1 MAKQHTANNAK
12 EEKEQGFIAHLLE
25 LRDRLLRMV
34 LVIAIVFIILFPF
47 AQDLYNWL
55 SDPLVSQL
63 PEGQRLIAIGVAS
76 PFLIPYKL
84 ALLAAFLIALP
95 VVFYQLW
102 AFIAPALY
110 KHEKRLVIPLLASSV
125 ALFYIGMAF
134 AFYVVLPLMFSIL
147 PSFAPTN
154 VDVTPDIAQYL
165 DFVMM
170 IFVAFGFGF
179 EMPIATILLVSTGI
193 VTAKELGKK
202 RPYVIVG
209 AFIVGMFL
217 TPPDVL
223 SQLLL
228 AIPMW
233 LLFELG
239 LVLSRLFKQQIK
251 VAGEEKEAMDDAE
264 YHLSAPAAA
273 TSAGVAAAT
282 TSDAASSST
291 ETLFEDDRYIM
302 QELDEDGNPIDDHAA
317 DHDHDDKDSDKDKD
331 DDSETYRPM
340 TDDEMDAELDRMD
353 EEEEEQERLLAQ
365 KEADAKKDKSSDS

>member
-1 MAKQHTANNAK
+1 MAKKQQTNSLE

-55 SDPLVSQL
+55 SDPLVSRL
-63 PEGQRLIAIGVAS
+63 PDGQNIIAISVAS

-84 ALLAAFLIALP
+84 ALLAAFLISLP

-102 AFIAPALY
+102 SFVAPALY
-110 KHEKRLVIPLLASSV
+110 KHEKRLVVPLLVSSV
-125 ALFYIGMAF
+125 GLFYIGMAF
-134 AFYVVLPLMFSIL
+134 AFYVVLPLMFTIL

-170 IFVAFGFGF
+170 IFIAFGFGF
-179 EMPIATILLVSTGI
+179 EMPIATILLVTTGM

-251 VAGEEKEAMDDAE
+251 VAGKERDAMNEAE
-264 YHLSAPAAA
+264 YNLP
-273 TSAGVAAAT
+273 TSNTSNTSTAVAAG
-282 TSDAASSST
+282 ASSAVASNAIIDST
-291 ETLFEDDRYIM
+291 NPDTLFEDDRYIM
-302 QELDEDGNPIDDHAA
+302 EELDENGNPKSQTNA
-317 DHDHDDKDSDKDKD
+317 DSDDQPD
-331 DDSETYRPM
+331 DEDEYRPM
-340 TDDEMDAELDRMD
+340 TDAEMDAELDLLD
-353 EEEEEQERLLAQ
+353 AEEEKLAQ
-365 KEADAKKDKSSDS
+365 ADKKDKPSKS

>member
-1 MAKQHTANNAK
+1 MAQHAANNPE

-110 KHEKRLVIPLLASSV
+110 KHERRLVIPLLASSV

-147 PSFAPTN
+147 PGFAPTN

-179 EMPIATILLVSTGI
+179 EMPIATILLVTTGV

-239 LVLSRLFKQQIK
+239 LILSRLFKQQIK
-251 VAGEEKEAMDDAE
+251 IAGKEKDAMDEADYNLAA
-264 YHLSAPAAA
+264 SAAA
-273 TSAGVAAAT
+273 GAGATAAT
-282 TSDAASSST
+282 TSTASSN
-291 ETLFEDDRYIM
+291 EAATLFEDDRYIM
-302 QELDEDGNPIDDHAA
+302 QELDEDGNPIDDKAN
-317 DHDHDDKDSDKDKD
+317 DHKQDKDKEGTE
-331 DDSETYRPM
+331 ETYRPM
-340 TDDEMDAELDRMD
+340 TEAEMEAELDRMD
-353 EEEEEQERLLAQ
+353 EEEEQERLAQ
-365 KEADAKKDKSSDS
+365 KEEDAKKDKPAKS

>member
-1 MAKQHTANNAK
+1 MAKQHTANSPE

-110 KHEKRLVIPLLASSV
+110 KHEKRLVVPLLASSV

-179 EMPIATILLVSTGI
+179 EMPIATILLVTTGV

-264 YHLSAPAAA
+264 YHLSAPATAA
-273 TSAGVAAAT
+273 SAGVAAAT
-282 TSDAASSST
+282 SSAASSSA

-302 QELDEDGNPIDDHAA
+302 QELDEDGNPVDDHAA
-317 DHDHDDKDSDKDKD
+317 DQDDA
-331 DDSETYRPM
+331 DSETYRPM
-340 TDDEMDAELDRMD
+340 TDDEMEAELDRMD
-353 EEEEEQERLLAQ
+353 EEEEEQARLLAQ
-365 KEADAKKDKSSDS
+365 KEADAKKGKSSDS

>member
-1 MAKQHTANNAK
+1 MAQPQKNNS
-12 EEKEQGFIAHLLE
+12 ESEKENGQGFIAHLLE

-63 PEGQRLIAIGVAS
+63 PEGQRLIATSVAS

-84 ALLAAFLIALP
+84 ALLAAFLISLP
-95 VVFYQLW
+95 IVFYQLW

-110 KHEKRLVIPLLASSV
+110 KHEKRLVVPLLVSSV

-147 PSFAPTN
+147 PSFAPSN

-179 EMPIATILLVSTGI
+179 EMPIATILLVITGM
-193 VTAKELGKK
+193 VTAKELGEK

-209 AFIVGMFL
+209 AFIIGMFL
-217 TPPDVL
+217 TPPDVI

-233 LLFELG
+233 LLFEIG
-239 LVLSRLFKQQIK
+239 LVLSRLFKQQIR
-251 VAGEEKEAMDDAE
+251 VAGKEKQAMEDAE
-264 YHLSAPAAA
+264 YNLATPTAAA
-273 TSAGVAAAT
+273 AIGAGAAV
-282 TSDAASSST
+282 SSS
-291 ETLFEDDRYIM
+291 EQHTLFEDDRYIM
-302 QELDEDGNPIDDHAA
+302 QELDEEGNPIG
-317 DHDHDDKDSDKDKD
+317 DSDKHNNGADTD
-331 DDSETYRPM
+331 DDYHPM
-340 TDDEMDAELDRMD
+340 TDAEMDAELDLLD
-353 EEEEEQERLLAQ
+353 EEEQQLAEL
-365 KEADAKKDKSSDS
+365 EAKPNKDDKSTKS

>member
-1 MAKQHTANNAK
+1 MAKHAANNP
-12 EEKEQGFIAHLLE
+12 EDEKEQGFIAHLLE

-84 ALLAAFLIALP
+84 ALLASFLIALP

-110 KHEKRLVIPLLASSV
+110 KHEKKLVIPLLASSV

-147 PSFAPTN
+147 PGFAPTN

-170 IFVAFGFGF
+170 IFIAFGFGF
-179 EMPIATILLVSTGI
+179 EMPIATILLVSTGVI
-193 VTAKELGKK
+193 TAKELGKK

-217 TPPDVL
+217 TPPDVI

-251 VAGEEKEAMDDAE
+251 VAGKERDAMDEAE
-264 YHLSAPAAA
+264 YNLAAPA
-273 TSAGVAAAT
+273 TSTNAGVAAAVST
-282 TSDAASSST
+282 ASSSSA
-291 ETLFEDDRYIM
+291 EILFEDDRYIM
-302 QELDEDGNPIDDHAA
+302 QELDEDGNPVDDHAA
-317 DHDHDDKDSDKDKD
+317 DTDRGHDNPSDKD

-340 TDDEMDAELDRMD
+340 TEDEMEAELDRMD
-353 EEEEEQERLLAQ
+353 EEEEQEHLLAQ
-365 KEADAKKDKSSDS
+365 KEADAEKDKGQSSKS

>member
-1 MAKQHTANNAK
+1 MAKQTKNNSEA
-12 EEKEQGFIAHLLE
+12 EQEKEQGFIAHLLE

-84 ALLAAFLIALP
+84 ALLASFLIALP

-110 KHEKRLVIPLLASSV
+110 KHERRLVVPLLASSV

-147 PSFAPTN
+147 PGFAPTN

-170 IFVAFGFGF
+170 IFIAFGFGF
-179 EMPIATILLVSTGI
+179 EMPIATILLVTTGI

-239 LVLSRLFKQQIK
+239 LVLSHLFKQQIK
-251 VAGEEKEAMDDAE
+251 VAGKARDAMDEADYNLA
-264 YHLSAPAAA
+264 APA
-273 TSAGVAAAT
+273 SAGVAAAAASAT
-282 TSDAASSST
+282 TSNHAN
-291 ETLFEDDRYIM
+291 TLFEDDRYIM
-302 QELDEDGNPIDDHAA
+302 QELDEDGNPVDEKANDDKAA
-317 DHDHDDKDSDKDKD
+317 DHDNHD
-331 DDSETYRPM
+331 EEHYRPM
-340 TDDEMDAELDRMD
+340 SDAEMDAELDRMD
-353 EEEEEQERLLAQ
+353 EEEAQERLLVE
-365 KEADAKKDKSSDS
+365 KEEKDKQGKNKPA

>member
-365 KEADAKKDKSSDS
+365 KNKSSDS